1 MSANVESMFYTG
13 REVPWHGQGVSVE
26 SAPTSADAIRLAGL
40 DWNVVQDDVYA
51 DGVKA
56 AGWRANIR
64 DTDRKI
70 LGIVSDRYRIV
81 QNSEA
86 FAFTDDLIG
95 GEVRYETAGSL
106 RDGRTVWLLARL
118 PDREIVGDKTETYLC
133 FTNNH
138 DGTGAIRA
146 CMTPVRVV
154 CNNTLNLALSTAR
167 RSWSVKHTGNITVK
181 LQEARSCLFMA
192 SAYMDAL
199 DSFGMQL
206 ANTRVMDSEVKAILD
221 ELFPVQRDSTD
232 VQKRNVQKMKD
243 EYMVCLFAPDIK
255 KFRGTAWGAINA
267 MADFAAH
274 NAPRRNTETYLENNW
289 GRIMNGHI
297 LVDRM
302 QKALCR

>member
-40 DWNVVQDDVYA
+40 DWNVVQEDVYA

-81 QNSEA
+81 QNGEA

-167 RSWSVKHTGNITVK
+167 RSWSVKHTGNIT
-181 LQEARSCLFMA
+181 M
-192 SAYMDAL
+192 
-199 DSFGMQL
+199 
-206 ANTRVMDSEVKAILD
+206 
-221 ELFPVQRDSTD
+221 
-232 VQKRNVQKMKD
+232 
-243 EYMVCLFAPDIK
+243 
-255 KFRGTAWGAINA
+255 
-267 MADFAAH
+267 
-274 NAPRRNTETYLENNW
+274 
-289 GRIMNGHI
+289 
-297 LVDRM
+297 
-302 QKALCR
+302 